1 MVSESTN
8 GVTAVGADTNSDSL
22 TVNVAA
28 EDVTDVALALD
39 STQRNCSDG
48 FVG

>member
-1 MVSESTN
+1 MVSGSTN
-8 GVTAVGADTNSDSL
+8 GVTVAGADTNSDSL

-28 EDVTDVALALD
+28 VDVTDVALALD
-39 STQRNCSDG
+39 RTQRNCSDG